1 MGGGGKDGTGIK
13 KSSTV
18 PMEVPDIKGAEV
30 LEVAMG
36 LAHSLCILRA
46 TGKSRPIVDKLP
58 VHDVEE
64 LDQREKVTAEL
75 EEDEED
81 EEEEEEE
88 EPVKKKR
95 KKSGEE
101 NGSGKK
107 KKKKKAAGGGK
118 GGGKKKKTG
127 GKKKKGKE

>member
-18 PMEVPDIKGAEV
+18 PMEVPDIKGAKV

-46 TGKSRPIVDKLP
+46 SGKSRPIVDKLP

-75 EEDEED
+75 EED

>member
-1 MGGGGKDGTGIK
+1 MGGGGKDGNGIK

-18 PMEVPDIKGAEV
+18 PMEVPDIKGAKV

-36 LAHSLCILRA
+36 LAHSMCIVRA
-46 TGKSRPIVDKLP
+46 TGKSRSIIDKLP

-64 LDQREKVTAEL
+64 LDKREKVTVEM
-75 EEDEED
+75 EEE

-95 KKSGEE
+95 KKSGKED
-101 NGSGKK
+101 GSGKK
-107 KKKKKAAGGGK
+107 KKKKKATVGGGGK